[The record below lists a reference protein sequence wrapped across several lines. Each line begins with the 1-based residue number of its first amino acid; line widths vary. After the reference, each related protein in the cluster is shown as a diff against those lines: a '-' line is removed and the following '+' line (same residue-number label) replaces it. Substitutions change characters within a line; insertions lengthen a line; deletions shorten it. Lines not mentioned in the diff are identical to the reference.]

1 MCAVELKRTTRRFG
15 SGTTGHGAGENSN
28 RVPLNSKTTM
38 PGENFTKEPKEVLHA
53 RSSIHSH
60 SQLATQ
66 REQGLQRSTG
76 EGRGHSLTNV
86 CQLGFPNIG
95 NTCFMNATLQ
105 CLLSLTCFW
114 TPIIAQQASWMDTAS
129 SQMLRCLAE
138 LQQARLSSSKKQKKQ
153 LLRALKSCLSAR
165 CPAFDGYDQEDAHEF
180 LMLILLQLKEEGE
193 ALRTSCV
200 SSICPVEHFEFQLKS
215 VRTCTSCGLQ
225 VSRVEDFNH
234 LSINLRSTLAHSL
247 HAYFQ
252 PTDIEISCE
261 CEQGCRASE
270 VQEFSTLPRVLIL
283 HVMRFDM
290 LDYGEKLKD
299 RMDIPAQLDLSDFPG
314 VASLGK
320 QSSGSTSFQASPRS
334 SLRPGVSTHRPL
346 QTAWCCVSFGEQLG
360 QRPLH
365 Q

>member
-1 MCAVELKRTTRRFG
+1 MKPHR
-15 SGTTGHGAGENSN
+15 S
-28 RVPLNSKTTM
+28 
-38 PGENFTKEPKEVLHA
+38 EPEPE
-53 RSSIHSH
+53 RSSSPGSNSDVPP
-60 SQLATQ
+60 SQLKATS
-66 REQGLQRSTG
+66 E
-76 EGRGHSLTNV
+76 
-86 CQLGFPNIG
+86 I
-95 NTCFMNATLQ
+95 
-105 CLLSLTCFW
+105 
-114 TPIIAQQASWMDTAS
+114 TPAQQASWMDTAS

-165 CPAFDGYDQEDAHEF
+165 CPAFDGYDQE
-180 LMLILLQLKEEGE
+180 
-193 ALRTSCV
+193 
-200 SSICPVEHFEFQLKS
+200 
-215 VRTCTSCGLQ
+215 
-225 VSRVEDFNH
+225 
-234 LSINLRSTLAHSL
+234 
-247 HAYFQ
+247 

-360 QRPLH
+360 QR
-365 Q
+365 

>member
-1 MCAVELKRTTRRFG
+1 MRRTLQPTQV
-15 SGTTGHGAGENSN
+15 AQC
-28 RVPLNSKTTM
+28 L
-38 PGENFTKEPKEVLHA
+38 EPEPE
-53 RSSIHSH
+53 RSSSPGSNSDVPP
-60 SQLATQ
+60 SQLKATSEITPGSADDMCLSSRPLERPVVVQ
-66 REQGLQRSTG
+66 VHSDSHLQRQSVFGRLLHVLRREQGLQRT
-76 EGRGHSLTNV
+76 
-86 CQLGFPNIG
+86 
-95 NTCFMNATLQ
+95 
-105 CLLSLTCFW
+105 
-114 TPIIAQQASWMDTAS
+114 QQASWMDTAS

-234 LSINLRSTLAHSL
+234 LSLNLRSTLAHSL

>member
-1 MCAVELKRTTRRFG
+1 ML
-15 SGTTGHGAGENSN
+15 GAQYT
-28 RVPLNSKTTM
+28 V
-38 PGENFTKEPKEVLHA
+38 
-53 RSSIHSH
+53 IHSWPH
-60 SQLATQ
+60 SQNQ
-66 REQGLQRSTG
+66 
-76 EGRGHSLTNV
+76 
-86 CQLGFPNIG
+86 
-95 NTCFMNATLQ
+95 
-105 CLLSLTCFW
+105 
-114 TPIIAQQASWMDTAS
+114 PIS
-129 SQMLRCLAE
+129 
-138 LQQARLSSSKKQKKQ
+138 
-153 LLRALKSCLSAR
+153 
-165 CPAFDGYDQEDAHEF
+165 
-180 LMLILLQLKEEGE
+180 
-193 ALRTSCV
+193 
-200 SSICPVEHFEFQLKS
+200 LKS

-234 LSINLRSTLAHSL
+234 LSLNLRSTLAHSL